1 MTYLLQ
7 TDITKK
13 NWIHHKQILEASEK
27 LLQICEPIS
36 NSGKGVIHSYI
47 ACPLVSDSV
56 QDIDCWYCD
65 YHIYNETSNCDY
77 CVGKSGVQTYE
88 DILSITN
95 VDKEDEQIVGI
106 TYYKNGE
113 EIIKK
118 FDKEVELPGK
128 TLLQLW
134 DEKTG
139 SEMIAHNIYS
149 DWYVLIE
156 QDPKSS
162 LEKNGHIYAKLAKNP
177 KDLKNCR
184 SRSIFSFN
192 DPCWKLFQ

>member
-13 NWIHHKQILEASEK
+13 NWIHHKQIPEANEK

-56 QDIDCWYCD
+56 QDIDCWYCN
-65 YHIYNETSNCDY
+65 YRIASETPDCNY
-77 CVGKSGVQTYE
+77 CFGKSGVQTYE

-95 VDKEDEQIVGI
+95 VDKEDERIVGI

-113 EIIKK
+113 EIVKK
-118 FDKEVELPGK
+118 FEKEVVLPGK
-128 TLLQLW
+128 NLFQLW
-134 DEKTG
+134 NDKTG
-139 SEMIAHNIYS
+139 DKMIAHNIYS

-156 QDPKSS
+156 EDPKSS
-162 LEKNGHIYAKLAKNP
+162 LDKYGRVYGKLGKSL
-177 KDLKNCR
+177 KDLKNCKV
-184 SRSIFSFN
+184 RSIFSP
-192 DPCWKLFQ
+192 DDSCWEIVK